1 MARSRFEIATFNL
14 YNLNRPGHRI
24 YSDLDGWSD
33 EQYAA
38 KRDWTAGVLQ
48 RVNADAYGFQEL
60 WHGQALSDVFEAA
73 GLSADYDLLIPENH
87 EGQRI
92 ACAGAVRKGLL
103 VGEPEWI
110 EDFPENFQLSAN
122 GDDPQTPRVE
132 VTLNAF
138 SRPVLHYRIQPRQGS
153 KPISVYVAHLKSKG
167 PTAVYREAWYNDDR
181 DYYKSHSTAIGAA
194 VSTVRRTA
202 EALAL
207 RMLLTDA
214 YKGNDDPAIVLG
226 DLNDGN
232 GSNTLDIITAQPKF
246 LTSPLYKG
254 GGDVALY
261 SMGRLLSLRSFR
273 DVYYT
278 YIHQGLRE
286 SLDHVLVTQELYDM
300 SKKREWA
307 FKRGNVVNDHLDS
320 DDHKADGTGDHG
332 VVSVTFEYWPAAEG
346 DGD

>member
-138 SRPVLHYRIQPRQGS
+138 SRPVLHYRIQPRQG
-153 KPISVYVAHLKSKG
+153 IFF
-167 PTAVYREAWYNDDR
+167 EQF
-181 DYYKSHSTAIGAA
+181 
-194 VSTVRRTA
+194 
-202 EALAL
+202 
-207 RMLLTDA
+207 
-214 YKGNDDPAIVLG
+214 IVLFQQCIG
-226 DLNDGN
+226 
-232 GSNTLDIITAQPKF
+232 
-246 LTSPLYKG
+246 
-254 GGDVALY
+254 
-261 SMGRLLSLRSFR
+261 
-273 DVYYT
+273 
-278 YIHQGLRE
+278 
-286 SLDHVLVTQELYDM
+286 
-300 SKKREWA
+300 
-307 FKRGNVVNDHLDS
+307 
-320 DDHKADGTGDHG
+320 KADTTQAQIFAQHELHPVLPVD
-332 VVSVTFEYWPAAEG
+332 SEL
-346 DGD
+346 